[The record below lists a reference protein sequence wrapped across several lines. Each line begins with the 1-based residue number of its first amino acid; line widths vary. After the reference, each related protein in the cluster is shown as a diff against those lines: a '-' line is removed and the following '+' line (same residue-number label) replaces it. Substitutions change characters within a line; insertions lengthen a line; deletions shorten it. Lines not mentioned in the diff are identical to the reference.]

1 MASISSL
8 DTGVRGG
15 CSEAFPPRV
24 VEAFEPENKVWTLFP
39 AKGAAVWDSE
49 PAVVNYKFY
58 CFKDKNKLWSI
69 KNTIVSKQNIL
80 SNKRTSKKL

>member
-24 VEAFEPENKVWTLFP
+24 FEAFEPENKVWTLFP
-39 AKGAAVWDSE
+39 AKGAAFWDSE
-49 PAVVNYKFY
+49 PAVAKWQVLLF
-58 CFKDKNKLWSI
+58 
-69 KNTIVSKQNIL
+69 
-80 SNKRTSKKL
+80 